1 MNLYKTTV
9 RVPSPTTR
17 TIMVTIWAQV
27 YAMNPIDAKCMLEA
41 QYGRGNVNG
50 TPTLVK

>member
-1 MNLYKTTV
+1 MNCYKATV
-9 RVPSPTTR
+9 RVQSPTTR
-17 TIMVTIWAQV
+17 TMMVTVWAQV
-27 YAMNPIDAKCMLEA
+27 YAMNPIDAKSMLEA

>member
-1 MNLYKTTV
+1 MNIYKTTV
-9 RVPSPTTR
+9 RVPSPTTSS
-17 TIMVTIWAQV
+17 MKVTVWAQV
-27 YAMNPIDAKCMLEA
+27 YAMNPIDAKSMLEA